1 MVPRNTGV
9 PEWASASGNER
20 RLIARLQ
27 AEFAGFLDHFD
38 AQTGRP
44 IADFTRPGFYDN
56 DFFVVLS
63 DDCASMEDG
72 LSGAVDCNTAS
83 SGVAEPASEMVT

>member
-9 PEWASASGNER
+9 PEWASESGNER
-20 RLIARLQ
+20 RLIACLQ
-27 AEFAGFLDHFD
+27 AEFAGFLDQFD
-38 AQTGRP
+38 AQTRRR
-44 IADFTRPGFYDN
+44 IADFKRPGFDDN
-56 DFFVVLS
+56 DIFVILS

-72 LSGAVDCNTAS
+72 KSGAVDCNTAS